1 MAKKPQEQQD
11 KTDDLGGL
19 PPELH
24 VDGNTQQSVAPT
36 DELNDKPHVE
46 PDPASK
52 PDPESKSDNDDE
64 TDNAYVVVKGR
75 SVQHNGILYTESQQ
89 IELDESDANRL
100 VDLGVVMS
108 LASVREKLVQANP
121 SGTVT
126 INGD

>member
-19 PPELH
+19 PPELQ
-24 VDGNTQQSVAPT
+24 VDANTQQSVAPT

-46 PDPASK
+46 SEQK
-52 PDPESKSDNDDE
+52 TDPEPKLDNDDE
-64 TDNAYVVVKGR
+64 TDDIYVVVKGR

-89 IELDESDANRL
+89 IELDNIDANRL
-100 VDLGVVMS
+100 VALGVVMS

-121 SGTVT
+121 AGTVT
-126 INGD
+126 ISGG

>member
-1 MAKKPQEQQD
+1 MAKNPQEQQD

-19 PPELH
+19 PPELQ
-24 VDGNTQQSVAPT
+24 VDTNAQKKPFQP
-36 DELNDKPHVE
+36 DELNDKPLVE
-46 PDPASK
+46 PE
-52 PDPESKSDNDDE
+52 PEPEPEPENNDD

-89 IELDESDANRL
+89 IELDESDASRL

-121 SGTVT
+121 TGTVT
-126 INGD
+126 INGG